1 MLELE
6 EKNEISEMINQKDNN
21 NKVQRRRSDFSMQ
34 PATVLSLAFAFFSI
48 IWAGGTAYQRLV
60 YLESWKHSHESEVL
74 SRASKSDLSELTARM
89 EAEMQM
95 INQHLEAELA
105 MERAFSRSLCVAL
118 SHTQTAAGQPVTN
131 DCARP

>member
-1 MLELE
+1 MSE
-6 EKNEISEMINQKDNN
+6 EETKITLRI
-21 NKVQRRRSDFSMQ
+21 RSDFSMQ
-34 PATVLSLAFAFFSI
+34 PATILSIAFAFFSI

-60 YLESWKHSHESEVL
+60 YLESWKIQHESEIQT
-74 SRASKSDLSELTARM
+74 RASKSDLSELTSRM

-95 INQHLEAELA
+95 MNQHLEAELQ